1 VTVVRVPSFEA
12 DAPPDEPGCIRLDR
26 ADCLERLAST
36 GRGRVALTLGAL
48 PVIVPVRYVVSD
60 GSIVFPVS
68 RDDVWRATDDHIVAF
83 NADGVDGYEHSW
95 SVGVLG
101 RTHHLTSDGERLV
114 ALTTDRINGHRET

>member
-1 VTVVRVPSFEA
+1 VTSVSA
-12 DAPPDEPGCIRLDR
+12 DAIPEEPGCTGLDR
-26 ADCLERLAST
+26 TECLERLAGT
-36 GRGRVALTLGAL
+36 GRGRVAITLGAL

-83 NADGVDGYEHSW
+83 NADGVDGYQHSW

-101 RTHHLTSDGERLV
+101 RARHLTSDGERLV
-114 ALTTDRINGHRET
+114 ALTLDRINGHRET

>member
-1 VTVVRVPSFEA
+1 MTDANVAPYDA
-12 DAPPDEPGCIRLDR
+12 DALPEEPGLTRLDR
-26 ADCLERLAST
+26 AECLAHLAT
-36 GRGRVALTLGAL
+36 GGRGRVALTVGAL
-48 PVIVPVRYVVSD
+48 PVIVPVRYIMSD

-83 NADGVDGYEHSW
+83 NADGVDRYQHLW

-101 RTHHLTSDGERLV
+101 RARHLTSDGERLV